1 MTVADTLTPR
11 APTTR
16 PAWLGT
22 AVSPPLD
29 HFALLWALQQS
40 LDPVELLALF
50 SRCLAR
56 HVPIEGL
63 GLTYP
68 EGAAQTGDGGV
79 HVSDWPLVTRGAEV
93 AVLHVHSGLPLTRPE
108 LAVLREATALLAQP
122 INNALSCER
131 LRRHAQEDAL
141 TGLFNRAT
149 LMKMLPRE
157 VALAE
162 REGTPLAVLMLDLD
176 HFKVIND
183 THGHG
188 QGDRALALLGS
199 VLHTTLRR
207 SDLAF
212 RYGGEEFVVVL
223 PDTHVEGAT
232 LAARRIAARLRE
244 QAERELGFA
253 ITASIGIAAMPVPG
267 ERACDA
273 ERLLTRADRALYLA
287 KSQGRDRTLVA

>member
-1 MTVADTLTPR
+1 MTTADTLSRPT
-11 APTTR
+11 PTTR
-16 PAWLGT
+16 PTWLGSAAST
-22 AVSPPLD
+22 SFNP
-29 HFALLWALQQS
+29 FALLCALQQS
-40 LDPVELLALF
+40 LDPAELLAIF
-50 SRCLAR
+50 SRGLAR

-63 GLTYP
+63 SLTYP
-68 EGAAQTGDGGV
+68 EGMAHSGDGGL
-79 HVSDWPLVTRGAEV
+79 HVSGWPLVTRGIEV
-93 AVLHVHSGLPLTRPE
+93 AMLRVHSGLPLTRQE
-108 LAVLREATALLAQP
+108 LGVLREATALLAQP
-122 INNALSCER
+122 MYNALSCER

-149 LMKMLPRE
+149 LTRMLPRE

-176 HFKVIND
+176 HFKAIND

-188 QGDRALALLGS
+188 LGDRALALLGE
-199 VLHTTLRR
+199 VLRTTLRR

-212 RYGGEEFVVVL
+212 RYGGEEFVIIL

-232 LAARRIAARLRE
+232 LAARRIATTLRQ
-244 QAERELGFA
+244 QAEAELGFP

-267 ERACDA
+267 EPATDA